1 MCETLLH
8 IFRIYRRYYCK
19 RKFKKMV
26 CIEIEE
32 NEWEQY
38 FMIPYTVR
46 NNTKFINF

>member
-1 MCETLLH
+1 MKHCS
-8 IFRIYRRYYCK
+8 IFLESIADTTVK
-19 RKFKKMV
+19 ENLKKMV